1 MRIWAIAV
9 ACVGAVVAACGA
21 GAASSGAPIGGGG
34 EDAGGSAVG
43 DATTTPDGGGS
54 AADATPEA
62 SSSDV
67 DGDGIADA
75 DEDAWARDYFP
86 FLSIHPDD
94 GCKTHGVIAR
104 VSPHPKE
111 SGRVM
116 IWFDVLYDEDCGASG
131 HHGDNEMLGVV
142 IDPKRPAPAGILAV
156 RAISHQGTPCE
167 KSTTCGSCDGMKACA
182 TATKGGKPYPV
193 LFPSKDK
200 HGGYVDKNTCSQSFV
215 CDFGGCALAASAPQ
229 TSIVNVGEPTAP
241 RVRDLT
247 DQGFIKAENGW
258 KSPALLHFDPW
269 KKGDFGSA
277 GDVSED
283 LVDPAFV
290 IDTTRCAP

>member
-1 MRIWAIAV
+1 MKAWAIV
-9 ACVGAVVAACGA
+9 FACAGVMGAAACGA
-21 GAASSGAPIGGGG
+21 GTASTGLAPSD
-34 EDAGGSAVG
+34 DAGA
-43 DATTTPDGGGS
+43 A
-54 AADATPEA
+54 ALADATAADDA
-62 SSSDV
+62 SAAAGDAARDAASTDA
-67 DGDGIADA
+67 DGDGLADA

-111 SGRVM
+111 PGRVM

-131 HHGDNEMLGVV
+131 HHGDNEALGVV
-142 IDPKRPAPAGILAV
+142 IDPKRPAPEGILAV
-156 RAISHQGTPCE
+156 RAISHQATPCE
-167 KSTTCGSCDGMKACA
+167 KSTTCGACEGMKACA
-182 TATKGGKPYPV
+182 TATKTGKPYPA

-200 HGGYVDKNTCSQSFV
+200 HGGYVDKSTCSMSVV
-215 CDFGGCALAASAPQ
+215 CDFGGCALAATAPL
-229 TSIVNVGEPTAP
+229 TPVVNVGEPTSP

-247 DQGFIKAENGW
+247 DQGFIKPENGW
-258 KSPALLHFDPW
+258 KSPELLHFDPW
-269 KKGDFGSA
+269 KKGEFGGA